1 MAVRLKQRSVLPG
14 FGLSLG
20 FTVLYLSLIVLI
32 PLSATFVKASSLTWP
47 RFWHVV
53 TAPRAIAS
61 YELSFGASAIAA
73 GINLIF
79 GLIVAWVLVRY
90 TFPGK
95 RIFDSLV
102 DLPFALPTAVAGI
115 ALTAIYSANGWI
127 GHYLQPFG
135 IKAAYVTGPRSRR
148 SAPQGR
154 RDSRRPSSPSAR
166 TWH

>member
-1 MAVRLKQRSVLPG
+1 MKVRLKQRSVLPG
-14 FGLSLG
+14 FGISLG

-32 PLSATFVKASSLTWP
+32 PLSATFLKASSLTWP

-73 GINLIF
+73 AINLVF

-102 DLPFALPTAVAGI
+102 DLPFALPTAVARSEERRVGKECRYRG
-115 ALTAIYSANGWI
+115 LS
-127 GHYLQPFG
+127 
-135 IKAAYVTGPRSRR
+135 GP
-148 SAPQGR
+148 
-154 RDSRRPSSPSAR
+154 
-166 TWH
+166 